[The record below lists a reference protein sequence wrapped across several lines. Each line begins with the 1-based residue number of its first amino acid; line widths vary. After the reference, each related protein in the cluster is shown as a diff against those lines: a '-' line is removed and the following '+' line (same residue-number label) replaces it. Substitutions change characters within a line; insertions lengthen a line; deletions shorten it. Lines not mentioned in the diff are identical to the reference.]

1 MNYSILNFLTL
12 IGAVGMFLY
21 GMKVMSEGL
30 QKIAGDKM
38 RNFLSAMTRNRLAG
52 VITGFI
58 ITVLVQSS
66 SASTTMVVSF
76 VNAGLMSLGQS
87 MAVIMG
93 ANVGTCATA
102 WIISI
107 FGFKVNIYAMAIPLL
122 AFAVPMLFM
131 KKSKWK
137 STGEFLIGFSFL
149 FLGLQQIGISV
160 PDLKSSPEIF
170 SFLQA
175 YAEKGFLSVII
186 FYFVGVVVT
195 MVVQSSAATF
205 AIVLIMCSKGWIPF
219 TMGCAIVLGSSLGT
233 AITPVLAS
241 LGGNVAAKKAA
252 FGHVLFN
259 FLGSVWMLAI
269 FFPFCNFIVW
279 LTEALGQGNPTLLM
293 DYASEF
299 QSQAPELY
307 NKVMA
312 GENADGIPAAQKLLA
327 LQFAVSF
334 GLSIYLTVY
343 KLINFSVMIWFTN
356 TYVKICDF
364 FIRTK
369 NKEDGEFQLRYISGG
384 LLSASELNITQA
396 EREISL
402 YGERVFRMWN
412 MVDELI
418 HSEAGNDEFNKLF
431 SRIEKY
437 EEISDRMEIEIAN
450 YLNKVS
456 GGRLSYESKL
466 RISAL
471 LSIVTEIESI
481 ADSCYNIARTV
492 VHKEEYN
499 VKFPPEV
506 YSNIDN
512 MISYI
517 KEALTKMLQI
527 LGDIENVTE
536 SDLVDSFNKER
547 EINNYRNLLRN
558 ENIEN
563 INNNKYEYQAGIYYM
578 DIICEAEKLGDYV
591 VNVVEG
597 VEAQIRRR
605 HEVMPAVK

>member
-38 RNFLSAMTRNRLAG
+38 RNFLSAMPRTRLAG

-175 YAEKGFLSVII
+175 YAEKGFISVLI

-219 TMGCAIVLGSSLGT
+219 EMGCAIVLGSSLGT

-259 FLGSVWMLAI
+259 TLGSVWMLAI
-269 FFPFCNFIVW
+269 FFPFCHFIVW

-299 QSQAPELY
+299 QAQAPDLY

-312 GENADGIPAAQKLLA
+312 GEKADDIPAAQKLLA

-364 FIRTK
+364 CIRTK

-492 VHKEEYN
+492 VRKEEYN

-512 MISYI
+512 MVSYI

-536 SDLVDSFNKER
+536 SDLVESFNKER

-605 HEVMPAVK
+605 HEPVPAVK